1 MARQEVDGQSQVT
14 VLLGPALLF
23 TNVLVIRDQ
32 VWFSIQ
38 PPLSVKI
45 FVQVYFN
52 CSLYNAENTHPD
64 IPSNVEVLLKM
75 QNLFLSLQ
83 SVDDSHHK
91 KWSIVL
97 VSTMYQLIFMKDI
110 FCKETK
116 YQSTHLIPTEN
127 NVGCGMVLVEV
138 QSGFITLLFPKSG
151 NLSKFNK

>member
-1 MARQEVDGQSQVT
+1 
-14 VLLGPALLF
+14 
-23 TNVLVIRDQ
+23 VLVTGDQ

-52 CSLYNAENTHPD
+52 CFLYNAENTHPD
-64 IPSNVEVLLKM
+64 VLSNVEVLLKM

-83 SVDDSHHK
+83 RVDDSHHK
-91 KWSIVL
+91 KWTNVL
-97 VSTMYQLIFMKDI
+97 VSSTYQLIFMKDI
-110 FCKETK
+110 FCIKTK

-138 QSGFITLLFPKSG
+138 QSGFIALLFPKSG